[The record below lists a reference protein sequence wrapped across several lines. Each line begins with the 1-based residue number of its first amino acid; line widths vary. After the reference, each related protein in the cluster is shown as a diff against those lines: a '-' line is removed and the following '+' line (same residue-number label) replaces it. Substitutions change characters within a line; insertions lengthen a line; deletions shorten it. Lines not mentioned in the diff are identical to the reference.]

1 MNPVV
6 GLDIAKG
13 ESKGQVFL
21 DRGLPHGG
29 SFNVIHTQEGFEE
42 FLEVLRTVEATAEVR
57 PVIIF
62 ESTGHYHTPVM
73 EFLEE
78 NNYV

>member
-1 MNPVV
+1 MRGDVSLESVV

-29 SFNVIHTQEGFEE
+29 SFNVIHTQDAYSGE
-42 FLEVLRTVEATAEVR
+42 F
-57 PVIIF
+57 
-62 ESTGHYHTPVM
+62 GHL
-73 EFLEE
+73 FRK
-78 NNYV
+78 YVGQ